1 MEELFGQLTR
11 LLSDVVLPNL
21 QTVRA
26 TQTEQIAVSKRV
38 ETDIAALRVHLDAQ
52 FAALAEQLTA
62 CRIELAA
69 TQAMLKATQQ
79 ASGVSQREK
88 GPTLVH

>member
-52 FAALAEQLTA
+52 FAALAAQLTA
-62 CRIELAA
+62 CRVELAA
-69 TQAMLKATQQ
+69 TQAILKATQQ
-79 ASGVSQREK
+79 ASGISQMDK